1 MPSDKPRGARS
12 KRSIKAE
19 IDEIKRREILAE
31 AVRLFYENGFDTTTL
46 ESIAD
51 ALGVTKPY
59 IYSRFSSKMDILA
72 AICLLGAAPAQKT
85 VEFSTTLGGDAP
97 TQLAQVMEYFITLQ
111 IAHRMEVA
119 LFFRDAHNLPP
130 DKSREIDKSRMAF
143 HKMLCSIL
151 DEGKKAG
158 DFHFDNVSL
167 TASALG
173 GMASWIF
180 TWYQP
185 DGRWTSPVVAKS
197 IAKLSLKTAGKS

>member
-1 MPSDKPRGARS
+1 
-12 KRSIKAE
+12 
-19 IDEIKRREILAE
+19 
-31 AVRLFYENGFDTTTL
+31 
-46 ESIAD
+46 
-51 ALGVTKPY
+51 
-59 IYSRFSSKMDILA
+59 MDILA

-173 GMASWIF
+173 GMRSEEH
-180 TWYQP
+180 
-185 DGRWTSPVVAKS
+185 TSE
-197 IAKLSLKTAGKS
+197 LQSLMRISYAVFCLKKRKKIIKIDC